1 MEASRTSSFTESSM
15 MQSGEREFSVI
26 EDEGID
32 DKAERTSDRLGSHSM
47 VGVGVSREGKDN
59 GGNVV
64 MAGLRQT
71 LRTMTTGGIL
81 RRVVLNAGG
90 DRMKNLHSARA
101 DEWPLKS
108 IVIS

>member
-1 MEASRTSSFTESSM
+1 M

-47 VGVGVSREGKDN
+47 VGMGVSREEKDN
-59 GGNVV
+59 GGNIV

-81 RRVVLNAGG
+81 RRVVLNAG
-90 DRMKNLHSARA
+90 
-101 DEWPLKS
+101 ETE
-108 IVIS
+108 